1 MLNPPSL
8 DRVFDKN
15 GDGFISV
22 DELRHVMTS
31 LGEPMT
37 IEEAEE
43 CIREVDTDGDGRVNY
58 EEFIQMMMK

>member
-1 MLNPPSL
+1 M
-8 DRVFDKN
+8 FDKN